1 MFSNKRC
8 CDNGFNADKIT
19 AAKLCK
25 HRGAVIICT
34 FDEEAMLQVYHLN
47 GSKLISYPFEDYSDA
62 EITSISTIYSD
73 DYIILE
79 NKKTISFFNKNIIL
93 NYIYIRIFSFKERNV
108 IYTICPPESDLFFS
122 CHWTDPEN
130 KILIA
135 GLSNGSL
142 FIHSLTFLK
151 KHI

>member
-79 NKKTISFFNKNIIL
+79 NKKTISFLI
-93 NYIYIRIFSFKERNV
+93 
-108 IYTICPPESDLFFS
+108 
-122 CHWTDPEN
+122 
-130 KILIA
+130 KILFLII
-135 GLSNGSL
+135 
-142 FIHSLTFLK
+142 FI
-151 KHI
+151 